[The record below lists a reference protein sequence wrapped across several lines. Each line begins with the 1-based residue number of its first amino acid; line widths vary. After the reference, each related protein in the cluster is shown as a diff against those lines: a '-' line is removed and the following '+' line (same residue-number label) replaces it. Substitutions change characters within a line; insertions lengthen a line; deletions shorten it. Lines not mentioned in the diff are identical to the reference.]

1 MVSSCCRLH
10 EFLQSHRSLV
20 HIQSSDLVRTSV
32 LCIVGSDVWL
42 LVFLWV
48 SEKTVTIRMT
58 LVLSVLV
65 FFTRDSL
72 LIGSLISFFGVH
84 DWGYLPRIYFRAIT
98 PLESLIHHWVG
109 SNLSSYMV
117 LKINLNKIRCKPL
130 STWGSLR
137 FPSYMNT
144 YSFFNFSLS
153 SRLVLLFVHHW
164 STLEVCGRPAS
175 SMYRMLPS
183 LGT

>member
-1 MVSSCCRLH
+1 MAMVSSCCSLH
-10 EFLQSHRSLV
+10 EFLQSHCSLV

-32 LCIVGSDVWL
+32 LCIIGGNVWL

-109 SNLSSYMV
+109 SNLSSY
-117 LKINLNKIRCKPL
+117 IGLNKIRCKPL
-130 STWGSLR
+130 STRGSLR
-137 FPSYMNT
+137 FSLYVYT
-144 YSFFNFSLS
+144 YSYIWFLFS
-153 SRLVLLFVHHW
+153 
-164 STLEVCGRPAS
+164 A
-175 SMYRMLPS
+175 
-183 LGT
+183 